1 MKKGFTLAEVL
12 ITLAIIGVVA
22 TITLPTLNTNIIGSE
37 AGPKLMKAVSVLE
50 QANRQLL
57 ADKNVSRLSLTD
69 TRTTNY
75 TTALADYITMTQ
87 VDANGFTTRDGIS
100 YTFEN
105 TTGEDITPQRN
116 PANDF
121 YRNVQININ
130 SNQPNPRAG
139 RDLFFVTLFNN
150 GSILPVGAAGSFDQL
165 GRKGQG
171 QTTCGTLIENNPEDN
186 NNNNNN
192 GDAAQGA
199 ASQPEVFSSSFKT
212 TTAHYDYTFCAANIF
227 QNGGKIQYANGRWM
241 E

>member
-1 MKKGFTLAEVL
+1 MKKRFTLAEVL
-12 ITLAIIGVVA
+12 ITLAIIGVIA
-22 TITLPTLNTNIIGSE
+22 TFTLPTLNTNIIGSE

-105 TTGEDITPQRN
+105 TTGGDITPQRN

-150 GSILPVGAAGSFDQL
+150 GSILPVGVAGSFDQL

-199 ASQPEVFSSSFKT
+199 ASQPDVFS
-212 TTAHYDYTFCAANIF
+212 
-227 QNGGKIQYANGRWM
+227 
-241 E
+241 